1 MAPPIIPSNK
11 FSQQIENNVYLRQK
25 MQEAFFLAYQA
36 LNVTPLGALD
46 TFTVPVDGVVFEYVN
61 GAQIYINGN
70 DYMSLPVVLR
80 KQAYD
85 RLEKFMQIALERYNQ
100 QFNL

>member
-1 MAPPIIPSNK
+1 MAPSIIPSNK
-11 FSQQIENNVYLRQK
+11 FGQQVENNAYLRQK
-25 MQEAFFLAYQA
+25 MQEAFYLAYQG

-46 TFTVPVDGVVFEYVN
+46 TFTVNIDGIVFEYVN

-70 DYMSLPVVLR
+70 DYLSLSVIVR

-85 RLEKFMQIALERYNQ
+85 RLEKFMQIALEKYNL

>member
-1 MAPPIIPSNK
+1 MPAPTPPSNK
-11 FSQQIENNVYLRQK
+11 FSQQVENNTYLRQK
-25 MQEAFFLAYQA
+25 MQDAFYLAYQA

-46 TFTVPVDGVVFEYVN
+46 TFTVNIDGIVFEYSN

-70 DYMSLPVVLR
+70 DYISLSVVVR

-85 RLEKFMQIALERYNQ
+85 RLEKFMQIAIERYNTQ
-100 QFNL
+100 YNL

>member
-1 MAPPIIPSNK
+1 MPAPIITSNK
-11 FSQQIENNVYLRQK
+11 FSQQVENNAYLRQK
-25 MQEAFFLAYQA
+25 MQDAFYLAYQA

-46 TFTVPVDGVVFEYVN
+46 TFTVNIDGIVFEYSN

-70 DYMSLPVVLR
+70 DYISLSVVVR

-85 RLEKFMQIALERYNQ
+85 RLEKFMQIAIERYNTQ
-100 QFNL
+100 YNL

>member
-1 MAPPIIPSNK
+1 MAAPTIPSNK
-11 FSQQIENNVYLRQK
+11 FKQQMENNVYLRQK

-36 LNVTPLGALD
+36 LNTTPLGALD
-46 TFTVPVDGVVFEYVN
+46 TFTVNIDGIVFEYTN

-70 DYMSLPVVLR
+70 DYISLPVVLR

-85 RLEKFMQIALERYNQ
+85 RLEKFMQIALERYNVQ
-100 QFNL
+100 YNL

>member
-1 MAPPIIPSNK
+1 MPAPTPSNK
-11 FSQQIENNVYLRQK
+11 FKQQMENNAYLRQK

-46 TFTVPVDGVVFEYVN
+46 TFIVNIDGIVFEYSN

-70 DYMSLPVVLR
+70 DYIGLSVVVR

-85 RLEKFMQIALERYNQ
+85 RLEKFMQIALEKYNA

>member
-1 MAPPIIPSNK
+1 MPAPTPSNK
-11 FSQQIENNVYLRQK
+11 FKQQMENNVYLRQK

-36 LNVTPLGALD
+36 LNITPLGALD
-46 TFTVPVDGVVFEYVN
+46 TFTVNIDGIVFEYVN

-70 DYMSLPVVLR
+70 DYIGLSVVVR

-85 RLEKFMQIALERYNQ
+85 RLEKFMQIALEKYNA

>member
-11 FSQQIENNVYLRQK
+11 FGQQVENNAYLRQK
-25 MQEAFFLAYQA
+25 MQEAFYLAYQA
-36 LNVTPLGALD
+36 LNVTPLGSLD
-46 TFTVPVDGVVFEYVN
+46 TFTVTVDGIVFEYVN

-70 DYMSLPVVLR
+70 DYLSLPVIVR

-85 RLEKFMQIALERYNQ
+85 RLEKFMQIAIEKYNQ